1 MGKERSMSVSFVG
14 HQLADTHRDDFSG
27 ACCLMFMPGG
37 ASKEG
42 QEQGSE
48 VQRLPLGQRPWEK
61 LSQTPLLSKHLF
73 SANTSVCSRTKYI
86 WKNLSQSARKD

>member
-1 MGKERSMSVSFVG
+1 MLIMGKERSMSVSFVG
-14 HQLADTHRDDFSG
+14 HQLADTHRDDSSG

-61 LSQTPLLSKHLF
+61 LSQTPLLSKHLC
-73 SANTSVCSRTKYI
+73 V
-86 WKNLSQSARKD
+86 LSHKVHMEEPISEC